1 MQQQE
6 EELVS
11 KYIPNNIV
19 KSQRVLGFQKRNIA
33 DGIVSAVIV
42 GLLIKLIPFVTR
54 VQIIVTVGVCG
65 ALFVLCLFGIKGMS
79 ISEYLINVFIS
90 MATRHKYHL
99 RSIRYV
105 KKNSSSSK
113 FGQNTKVLNES
124 IAEKGVRIARQFI
137 IEQRKKFTANK

>member
-65 ALFVLCLFGIKGMS
+65 SLFVLCLFGIKGMS

-99 RSIRYV
+99 RSIRYI

-137 IEQRKKFTANK
+137 IEQRKKFTTNK